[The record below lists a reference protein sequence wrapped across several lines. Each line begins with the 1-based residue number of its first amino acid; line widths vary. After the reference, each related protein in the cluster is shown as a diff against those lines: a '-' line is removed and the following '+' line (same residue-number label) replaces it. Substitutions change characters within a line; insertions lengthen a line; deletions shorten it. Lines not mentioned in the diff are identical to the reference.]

1 MIFLKMEDGL
11 NFLKKEGDLN
21 LRLEKSYAIKN
32 NLKLKTIFSTTED
45 NPNYFGKRK
54 MT

>member
-21 LRLEKSYAIKN
+21 LRLEKSYANIN
-32 NLKLKTIFSTTED
+32 NLKLKT
-45 NPNYFGKRK
+45 NYVVLKKNEVVCLFQKY
-54 MT
+54 